1 MVVDFFI
8 VGAAKCGTTTLAD
21 YLAEHPGVC
30 FSPIKEPNY
39 FAADIR
45 PEKFS
50 KAFKQ
55 NLGKSVD
62 EYFEKDFPSAR
73 QIAFVQK
80 ESDYERL
87 FSPCEGK
94 QIKGEA
100 STSYLYSEAAA
111 EEIFRHNPKAKIVYI
126 LRNPLE
132 RLRSHYGMALKY
144 GFVKGSL
151 MEEVKIDMARVEKG
165 WGVSELFVELG
176 LYAEQIERYHRLF
189 PKEQILALRFED
201 LKTNPQQVYRQLC
214 DFLEIDF
221 QEGKSEASNPS
232 GRSRMPGLNY
242 LLTQW
247 GIKKAVA
254 RLLPDFVSRRM
265 KKLYYT
271 SVNLPPLSEEEK
283 AFLAALY
290 EDNIKRTST
299 ISGLQLDHWL
309 KS

>member
-21 YLAEHPGVC
+21 YLAAHPSVC

-39 FAADIR
+39 FAADIQ

-55 NLGKSVD
+55 NLGKSVE
-62 EYFEKDFPSAR
+62 EYFSHDFPAPR

-80 ESDYERL
+80 ESDYDRL
-87 FSPCEGK
+87 FSPCQDK

-111 EEIFRHNPKAKIVYI
+111 DEIFRHNPKAKIVYI

-144 GFVKGSL
+144 GFVKGKL
-151 MEEVKIDMARVEKG
+151 LEEVKIDMARAEKG

-176 LYAEQIERYHRLF
+176 LYAEQVERYHKLF
-189 PKEQILALRFED
+189 PAKQILALRFED
-201 LKTNPQQVYRQLC
+201 LQTNPQALYRRLC

-254 RLLPDFVSRRM
+254 RLLPDFVGRRM

-283 AFLAALY
+283 AFLTELY
-290 EDNIKRTST
+290 EDNIKQTST

>member
-21 YLAEHPGVC
+21 YLAAHPQVC
-30 FSPIKEPNY
+30 FNPIKEPNY
-39 FAADIR
+39 FATDIQ

-55 NLGKSVD
+55 NLGKSVE
-62 EYFEKDFPSAR
+62 EYFRKDFPAAR

-80 ESDYERL
+80 ESDYDRL
-87 FSPCEGK
+87 FSLCEGSK
-94 QIKGEA
+94 LKGEA
-100 STSYLYSEAAA
+100 STSYLYSETAA

-126 LRNPLE
+126 LRHPLD

-144 GFVKGSL
+144 GFVKGNL
-151 MEEVKIDMARVEKG
+151 LEEVKIDMTRAEKG

-176 LYAEQIERYHRLF
+176 LYAGQVERYHSLF

-214 DFLEIDF
+214 SFLEIDF

-242 LLTQW
+242 LLTQR
-247 GIKKAVA
+247 GIKRTAA
-254 RLLPDFVSRRM
+254 RLLPDFVARRM

-271 SVNLPPLSEEEK
+271 NVNLPPLREDEK
-283 AFLAALY
+283 QFLMDLY
-290 EDNIKRTST
+290 KDNIKQTST
-299 ISGLQLDHWL
+299 ISGLQLNHWI
-309 KS
+309 KP

>member
-21 YLAEHPGVC
+21 YLAAHPSVC

-39 FAADIR
+39 FAADIQ

-55 NLGKSVD
+55 NLGKSVE
-62 EYFEKDFPSAR
+62 EYFSHDFPAPR

-80 ESDYERL
+80 ESDYDRL
-87 FSPCEGK
+87 FSPCQDK

-111 EEIFRHNPKAKIVYI
+111 DEIFRHNPKAKIVYI

-144 GFVKGSL
+144 GFVKGKL
-151 MEEVKIDMARVEKG
+151 LEEVKIDMARAEKG

-176 LYAEQIERYHRLF
+176 LYAEQVERYHKLF
-189 PKEQILALRFED
+189 PAKQILALRFED
-201 LKTNPQQVYRQLC
+201 LQTNPQALYRRLC

-254 RLLPDFVSRRM
+254 RLLPDFVGRRM

-283 AFLAALY
+283 AFLTELY
-290 EDNIKRTST
+290 EDNIKQTST
-299 ISGLQLDHWL
+299 ISGLRLDHWL